1 MFRII
6 KGITKTAVFSLL
18 AVTAIA
24 GGTYLLAGP
33 GRATA
38 MAYQFKDRVSQVID
52 TNLDDPGALRRQLV
66 TIERE
71 YPERIAEVRVDLADL
86 RGDISNLEEELAVSD
101 RVVVLAGEDLAQ
113 LRSQASGAQLTSLS
127 GGTLRAQIK
136 RQDSRERSLEQI
148 ILANQ
153 GRAVEAVQDLD
164 VLRGQEQRLD
174 GMVQQLES
182 ERAQFQVQL
191 SQLERQVDSIAR
203 NDRMITLMEKRN
215 RTIEKI
221 RSWDA
226 VSLDQI
232 SSHITKIR
240 TRQEARLDVLTQD
253 ENHVNYE
260 DLAREELRAGRLSG
274 ASEGSLMVLRAEG
287 H

>member
-6 KGITKTAVFSLL
+6 KGITKTAIFSLL

-38 MAYQFKDRVSQVID
+38 MAHQFKDQVSKVID
-52 TNLDDPGALRRQLV
+52 VNLDDPNAIRRQLV
-66 TIERE
+66 TIEKE
-71 YPERIAEVRVDLADL
+71 YPERIAEVRLDLADL
-86 RGDISNLEEELAVSD
+86 RGDISKLEEELAVSD
-101 RVVVLAGEDLAQ
+101 RVVVLAGEDLAHLQ
-113 LRSQASGAQLTSLS
+113 SQASGAKLTSLS
-127 GGTLRAQIK
+127 GSTLRAQIS
-136 RQDSRERSLEQI
+136 RQDARERSLEQI
-148 ILANQ
+148 ILANR
-153 GRAVEAVQDLD
+153 GRAVEAVQDLE
-164 VLRGQEQRLD
+164 VLKGQEQRLD

-253 ENHVNYE
+253 EDHVNYE

-274 ASEGSLMVLRAEG
+274 AHEGSLMVLRAEG

>member
-1 MFRII
+1 M
-6 KGITKTAVFSLL
+6 
-18 AVTAIA
+18 
-24 GGTYLLAGP
+24 
-33 GRATA
+33 
-38 MAYQFKDRVSQVID
+38 
-52 TNLDDPGALRRQLV
+52 
-66 TIERE
+66 RE
-71 YPERIAEVRVDLADL
+71 
-86 RGDISNLEEELAVSD
+86 DISKLEEELAVSD
-101 RVVVLAGEDLAQ
+101 RVVVLEGEDLAQ

-127 GGTLRAQIK
+127 GGTLRAQIS
-136 RQDSRERSLEQI
+136 RQGARERSLEQI

-153 GRAVEAVQDLD
+153 GCAVEAVQDLE
-164 VLRGQEQRLD
+164 VLKGQEQRLD

-253 ENHVNYE
+253 EEHVNYE
-260 DLAREELRAGRLSG
+260 DLAREELRAGRLSS
-274 ASEGSLMVLRAEG
+274 AHESSLVVLRAQG

>member
-203 NDRMITLMEKRN
+203 NDRMISLMEKRN

-274 ASEGSLMVLRAEG
+274 AHEGSLMVLRAEG
-287 H
+287 L

>member
-274 ASEGSLMVLRAEG
+274 AHEGSLMVLRAEG
-287 H
+287 L

>member
-6 KGITKTAVFSLL
+6 KGITKTAVYSLL

-24 GGTYLLAGP
+24 GGTYLIAGP

-38 MAYQFKDRVSQVID
+38 MAHQFKDRVSQVID
-52 TNLDDPGALRRQLV
+52 TNLDDPTALRRQLV
-66 TIERE
+66 TIEKE
-71 YPERIAEVRVDLADL
+71 YPERIAEVRLDLADL
-86 RGDISNLEEELAVSD
+86 RGDIANLEEELAVSD

-113 LRSQASGAQLTSLS
+113 LRSQVSGAQLTSFS
-127 GGTLRAQIK
+127 GSTLRAQVN

-153 GRAVEAVQDLD
+153 GRAVDAVQDLE
-164 VLRGQEQRLD
+164 VLKGQEQRLD

-203 NDRMITLMEKRN
+203 NDRMISLMEKRN
-215 RTIEKI
+215 RTIEKM

>member
-6 KGITKTAVFSLL
+6 KGITKTAVYSLL

-24 GGTYLLAGP
+24 GGTYLIAGP

-38 MAYQFKDRVSQVID
+38 MAHQFKDRVSQVID
-52 TNLDDPGALRRQLV
+52 TNLDDPTALRRQLV
-66 TIERE
+66 TIEKE
-71 YPERIAEVRVDLADL
+71 YPERIAEVRLDLADL
-86 RGDISNLEEELAVSD
+86 RGDIANLEEELAVSD

-113 LRSQASGAQLTSLS
+113 LRSQASGAQLTSFS
-127 GGTLRAQIK
+127 GSTLRAQVN
-136 RQDSRERSLEQI
+136 RQDARERSLEQI

-153 GRAVEAVQDLD
+153 GRAVDAVQDLE

-203 NDRMITLMEKRN
+203 NDRMISLMEKRN
-215 RTIEKI
+215 RTIEKM

-274 ASEGSLMVLRAEG
+274 APEGSLMVLRAAG